1 MVDLQLRLQDLQPI
15 FGTRLQT
22 GVSLKRFTAA
32 RVGGQADVL
41 ITASSSTELAETVK
55 QLWALAIPFIIL
67 GSGSNVLVSDA
78 GVRQVVVLNR
88 AKKIV
93 FNRQAQPPTI
103 WVESGANLG
112 ALARRAAT
120 HGLAGLEWSG
130 SIPGTVGGAIYGNAG
145 AHGADISSN
154 LLMAE
159 ILHRKQV
166 NGAEKHAILREAW
179 TVDRFEYAYRTSL
192 LKRQPGQ
199 IVILAALLKLDTS
212 TPELVT
218 AKMDEYKIMRQS
230 SQPSGA
236 SMGSIFKNPPGDYA
250 GRLIEAAGLK
260 GRRIGKVE
268 ISRKH
273 ANFFIN
279 QDSATASDYAALI
292 KLAQE
297 KVEEEFGV
305 NLELEIEMLG
315 DWSGQ

>member
-41 ITASSSTELAETVK
+41 ITASSSSELAETVK
-55 QLWALAIPFIIL
+55 QLWELAIPFIIL
-67 GSGSNVLVSDA
+67 GGGSNVLVSDA

-93 FNRQAQPPTI
+93 FNRQAQPPTV

-112 ALARRAAT
+112 GLARHAAT
-120 HGLAGLEWSG
+120 HGLAGLEWACA
-130 SIPGTVGGAIYGNAG
+130 IPGTVGGAIYGNAG
-145 AHGADISSN
+145 AHGTDISSN

-166 NGAEKHAILREAW
+166 NGAEKHVILREAW

-192 LKRQPGQ
+192 LKRQPGN
-199 IVILAALLKLDTS
+199 IVILAALLKLDAS
-212 TPELVT
+212 TPELVI
-218 AKMDEYKIMRQS
+218 AKMDEYKVMRQS

-292 KLAQE
+292 RLAQE
-297 KVEEEFGV
+297 KVKEEFGV

-315 DWSGQ
+315 DWSGH